1 MYIIKTV
8 HDVKRFQEEKV
19 VSEAL
24 AAHLLRKIQALHQ
37 ALGSEAA
44 IDAFC
49 LQEYGMI
56 GVFAAEDAGLQEMGL
71 PAALDPIMPEWVSRL
86 VLEKEE
92 YFVLYI
98 MADNDCIQQIYFPA
112 KTIDKAVRK
121 WLSSQPLEEE
131 EDGQWGDEGPF

>member
-8 HDVKRFQEEKV
+8 HDVKKFQEEKV

-24 AAHLLRKIQALHQ
+24 AAHLLRKIQALHH

-56 GVFAAEDAGLQEMGL
+56 GVFAAEDAGLKEMGL
-71 PAALDPIMPEWVSRL
+71 PAALDQIMPEWVSRL

-98 MADNDCIQQIYFPA
+98 MADNDCIQQVYFPVQ
-112 KTIDKAVRK
+112 TIGKAVRK
-121 WLSSQPLEEE
+121 WLSSQPLEAE
-131 EDGQWGDEGPF
+131 EDGQWSEEGPF